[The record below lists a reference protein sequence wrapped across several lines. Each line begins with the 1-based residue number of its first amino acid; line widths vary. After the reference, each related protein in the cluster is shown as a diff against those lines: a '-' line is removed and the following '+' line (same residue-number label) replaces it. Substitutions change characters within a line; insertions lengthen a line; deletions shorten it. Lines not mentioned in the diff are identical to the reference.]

1 MTSPRTRI
9 ARAIEVPLSTAD
21 YVFVHVLLWVVVAG
35 AGWPRAASTTATPP
49 TRRVS

>member
-9 ARAIEVPLSTAD
+9 AKAIEAPLSTAD

-35 AGWPRAASTTATPP
+35 AAIAAIANLWP
-49 TRRVS
+49 TRTI